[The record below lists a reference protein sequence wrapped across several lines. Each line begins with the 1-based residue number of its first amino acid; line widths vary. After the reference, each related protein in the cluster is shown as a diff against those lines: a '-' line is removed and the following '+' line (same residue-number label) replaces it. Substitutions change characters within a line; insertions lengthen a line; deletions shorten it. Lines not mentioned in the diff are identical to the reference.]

1 MITNTMMTPRGA
13 LVALVA
19 LTPALLIGQTL
30 ERRVAAAPAGSVAF
44 MFNTKPNV
52 CGDGHSINMSDD
64 TSDGWNTR
72 RSRSGIHIG
81 TMRSGYRELCEIAPA
96 RAVVEHERGKVRSVR
111 VTVGG
116 RQESARTELGD
127 VAAVDA
133 ANYLLSLAPAL
144 DGRSADAAILGAA
157 IADSAVI
164 WKDLLRIARDEGASE
179 KARKSALFWVSQ
191 EATTAALAGLDSIA
205 TDDDGDVRVR
215 ADALFHL
222 ANRPN
227 GEGIPSLIRVVKESK
242 HAKLRRDAIFHLSQ
256 PGDPRALALFEQLL
270 AGK

>member
-1 MITNTMMTPRGA
+1 MNNTGFSRVRRVI
-13 LVALVA
+13 VALVTLA
-19 LTPALLIGQTL
+19 PALAFGQSL
-30 ERRVAAAPAGSVAF
+30 ERRIAAAPTGSVGF
-44 MFNTKPNV
+44 TFGTKPNV
-52 CGDGHSINMSDD
+52 CGDGLSINISDD
-64 TSDGWNTR
+64 DSEGWNTR
-72 RSRSGIHIG
+72 RNRRGIHIG
-81 TMRSGYRELCEIAPA
+81 TTRSGYREPCEIAPA
-96 RAVVEHERGKVRSVR
+96 RVIVEHEGNKVRGIR

-116 RQESARTELGD
+116 REEKAKTELGD
-127 VAAVDA
+127 VSSIEA
-133 ANYLLSLAPAL
+133 ANYLLSLASGL

-164 WKDLLRIARDEGASE
+164 WKDLLRIARNEDASV

-205 TDDDGDVRVR
+205 TDDDGDVGVR

-222 ANRPN
+222 AQRPN

-242 HAKLRRDAIFHLSQ
+242 HARLRRDAIFHLSQ
-256 PGDPRALALFEQLL
+256 SGDPRAIALFEQLL